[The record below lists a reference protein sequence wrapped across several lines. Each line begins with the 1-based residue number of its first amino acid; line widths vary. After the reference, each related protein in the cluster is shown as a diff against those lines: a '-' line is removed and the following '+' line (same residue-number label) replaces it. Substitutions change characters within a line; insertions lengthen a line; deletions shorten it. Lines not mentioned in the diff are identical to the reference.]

1 MAMKRLI
8 TFTLLAATAQTT
20 YARCNV
26 PAQIDGRTFTNAVS
40 QAYSRQ
46 NPNAGHIYR
55 LEFDAETYTSHLLN
69 TGEAFPGTYT
79 YRKLAH
85 NMGQITATESFG
97 GQLSTYTLT
106 LVCLSQHTGTF
117 IYTQD
122 SGAIAPDVRQNTGT
136 YTLQDG

>member
-1 MAMKRLI
+1 MTIRHLI
-8 TFTLLAATAQTT
+8 PLALLVATAQTAH
-20 YARCNV
+20 ARCNV
-26 PAQIDGRTFTNAVS
+26 PTQLDGTTFTNVVS

-55 LEFDAETYTSHLLN
+55 LAFATETYTSNLLN
-69 TGEAFPGTYT
+69 TGETFPGTYT

-97 GQLSTYTLT
+97 DQFTTYTLT

-117 IYTQD
+117 IYTQEG
-122 SGAIAPDVRQNTGT
+122 GAIEPDIRQNTGT
-136 YTLQDG
+136 YTLQGD